1 MGDPGR
7 LAGFLAVHRTSS
19 VLDLTDRL
27 VATIIE
33 SNPGYDATGVVPRE
47 DLRHSCHDNI
57 VRILELL
64 AFRVAGESPPV
75 EGPYFDAARATGTR
89 RAEQGLPLDDVLRS
103 FRMGGRLIWEDLID
117 QAGPLGML
125 DGDDLRI
132 VGTQLWMA
140 VDETSAEVAVAYH
153 STQRLQVRADEQR
166 RAALWEGLLS
176 GRGGESGFVL
186 EAARALDLSADG
198 PIAVAAVGRT
208 APGPAFVE
216 GIAHQLCTIDVRST
230 WQHRAG
236 RQVGVL
242 ELASHDL
249 GPCLEMLRG
258 WDGVPLGLS
267 SVREGLGEAG
277 AALGEALLALR
288 TVAPERPQAVAY
300 HDRLPDVLLLSSPEV
315 ADRLVELWLGALLA
329 LPEREHRVLLET
341 LELWVASAGS
351 ATRTAA
357 LVPCHRNTVLNR
369 IRRVVEVTG
378 RELAEGP
385 PPMELS
391 LALRRWRLAAY
402 EQQP

>member
-1 MGDPGR
+1 MGDLGQ

-27 VATIIE
+27 VTTIIE
-33 SNPGYDATGVVPRE
+33 SNPGYVASGVVPQE
-47 DLRHSCHDNI
+47 DLQRSCHDNI

-64 AFRVAGESPPV
+64 AFRVAGVNPPPD
-75 EGPYFDAARATGTR
+75 GPYFDAARATGTR
-89 RAEQGLPLDDVLRS
+89 RAEQGLPLDEVLRS

-132 VGTQLWMA
+132 VGTQLWKA

-153 STQRLQVRADEQR
+153 STQRLQVRADEER

-176 GRGGESGFVL
+176 GRGAESGFVL
-186 EAARALDLSADG
+186 EAARALDLSPDG
-198 PIAVAAVGRT
+198 PFAVAAANHP
-208 APGPAFVE
+208 APAPTFAE
-216 GIAHQLCTIDVRST
+216 GISHRLRAAGVRST

-242 ELASHDL
+242 ELSSRDL
-249 GPCLEMLRG
+249 TPVLEVLRG
-258 WDGVPLGLS
+258 WEGVPVGLS
-267 SVREGLGEAG
+267 SVVDGLGGTG
-277 AALGEALLALR
+277 AALGEAMLALR
-288 TVAPERPQAVAY
+288 TIAPDQPAAVAY

-315 ADRLVELWLGALLA
+315 ADRLVELWLGPLLE

-341 LELWVASAGS
+341 LEMWVASGGS

-357 LVPCHRNTVLNR
+357 MVPCHRNTVLNR
-369 IRRVVEVTG
+369 ILRVVEATG
-378 RELAEGP
+378 RDLAEGP
-385 PPMELS
+385 PPVELS
-391 LALRRWRLAAY
+391 LALRMWRLSGR
-402 EQQP
+402 P